1 MMNVV
6 SLSAASVRF
15 AVLLALGSAGT
26 LLSAT
31 AVDAHSGGHPVR
43 FVASDGV
50 DRGDCASPKQPCK
63 TIAFAAQQ
71 SGKGDSIRVAAGD
84 YLVGDNDVFY
94 LLSDMVPVRGGFLRK
109 DGFKNQNAEQNL
121 TTVIGLPAQYR
132 ERLAEHGFRLLQ
144 DSKGQAVELSK
155 HTQKQLA
162 LYQSNTQKT
171 EGPATCVNGMA
182 AGYECQNVDL
192 LFHIPL
198 GEFSSRP
205 GSANDI
211 WGFQDLNNQREYVL
225 IGLQNGTA
233 VVDVT
238 DPINAIEV
246 GTIAGNSST
255 WRDIKVYQYFDADAN
270 RYKAYGYVTTEANQ
284 GLQVLDLTELPTRV
298 TLANT
303 INDFSTAHNVY
314 LANTD
319 YSTGVALPAVS
330 PYLIVSGANKN
341 SGAWRLLGLSNPTT
355 PNLLLAAPAGTGYIH
370 DASSVVIED
379 ARTAECANNHNPCE
393 VLIDFNE
400 NTVDLW
406 DVTDKAAPFKLS
418 STPYPNA
425 RYTHSGWWTPDK
437 RHVLIHDELDEQQAG
452 LNTTVRSMNI
462 DSLRNPVLVGTYT
475 GPTRAIDHNGFT
487 RDNRHYISNYRRG
500 LVILD
505 TSNPAQ
511 PGEVG
516 FFDTFA
522 SPTDNSAQFNG
533 AWGTYPFLPSGTIAV
548 SDIEYGL
555 FLLKDNTGSV
565 NSSAGALA
573 FSGASASV
581 NEGAGTVTLTVRRVG
596 GSSGDV
602 SVDYLTRTGSA
613 GNADYS
619 DTSGTLNWANNN
631 SSEQTIT
638 INITDDSNA
647 ESSETFT
654 VELRDAG
661 GGATLGTPTR
671 VTVTVADNDSSG
683 GDSGSSGGG
692 GGSTGWLLTAVLAAL
707 GGHRLRRRQ

>member
-1 MMNVV
+1 MIKRFPAVALTRSALLLALSAAGLVV
-6 SLSAASVRF
+6 SLPAAS
-15 AVLLALGSAGT
+15 
-26 LLSAT
+26 
-31 AVDAHSGGHPVR
+31 HSGGHPVR
-43 FVASDGV
+43 FVASDGK
-50 DRGDCASPKQPCK
+50 DTGDCASPKQPCQ

-84 YLVGDNDVFY
+84 YLVGDNDVFF
-94 LLSDMVPVRGGFLRK
+94 LLSDMVPVRGGYVRQ
-109 DGFKNQNAEQNL
+109 DGFKTQDAAKNQ
-121 TTVIGLPAQYR
+121 TTIIGLPAQYR

-144 DSKGQAVELSK
+144 DKKGEAVALSIQ
-155 HTQKQLA
+155 TQKQLA
-162 LYQSNTQKT
+162 LYQSNSQKT
-171 EGPATCVNGMA
+171 EGAAACVDGMA
-182 AGYECQNVDL
+182 ANYECQNVDL

-198 GEFSSRP
+198 NEFSSRP

-211 WGFQDLNNQREYVL
+211 WGFQDLNDQREYVL

-238 DPINAIEV
+238 EPTAAREI
-246 GTIAGNSST
+246 GTIAGMSST
-255 WRDIKVYQYFDADAN
+255 WRDIKVYQYFDAGSS
-270 RYKAYGYVTTEANQ
+270 RYRAYAYVTTEARQ
-284 GLQVLDLTELPTRV
+284 GLQVIDLTELPTRV

-303 INDFSTAHNVY
+303 INDFSNAHNVY

-319 YSTGVALPAVS
+319 YSTGISLPGVE
-330 PYLIVSGANKN
+330 PYLVVSGATDRNN
-341 SGAWRLLGLSNPTT
+341 GAWRLLGLSSPSA
-355 PNLLLAAPAGTGYIH
+355 PSVLLASPAGTGYIH

-379 ARTAECANNHNPCE
+379 ARTSECADNHNPCE

-406 DVTDKAAPFKLS
+406 DVTDKVAPFKLS

-452 LNTTVRSMNI
+452 LNTTVRSLNI
-462 DSLRNPVLVGTYT
+462 DSLRAPVLVGSYT

-487 RDNRHYISNYRRG
+487 RGNRHYVSNYRRG

-522 SPTDNSAQFNG
+522 APSDNSAQFNG

-555 FLLKDNTGSV
+555 FLLKDNTGTV

-602 SVDYLTRTGSA
+602 SVDYLTRTGTA
-613 GNADYS
+613 GSTDYS
-619 DTSGTLNWANNN
+619 ETNGTLNWANGN
-631 SSEQTIT
+631 SSEQTVT
-638 INITDDSNA
+638 VSITDDSAA

-671 VTVTVADNDSSG
+671 VTITVADNDGTNG
-683 GDSGSSGGG
+683 GNDDSSGGG
-692 GGSTGWLLTAVLAAL
+692 GSAGLLLSMLLAAL
-707 GGHRLRRRQ
+707 GWRRRR